1 MGKNK
6 ILIKFIVF
14 LLGFSNLSGQ
24 ELAVK
29 VLERVRENAFSLENV
44 YYKFEISS
52 KFENNIL
59 PISGEFYV
67 KQRSYFIDTNEIDQI
82 YDGERFY
89 TIIHENKEIIISTTN
104 SSFFNFSPNQ
114 IFNYFLTG
122 FDLKKQNISNE
133 FDLIIAESK
142 EKDKII
148 YNLFINSNLSIERIE
163 MIEKETG
170 EEINKFL
177 TLTYDYNLNLPL
189 TLFKFDKEFYKD
201 YIIVTEN
208 WKYLTDTY

>member
-6 ILIKFIVF
+6 ILIKFIVI
-14 LLGFSNLSGQ
+14 LLGFSNLSAQ
-24 ELAVK
+24 EPAIDI
-29 VLERVRENAFSLENV
+29 LERVRENAFSLENV

-114 IFNYFLTG
+114 IFNYFLKG
-122 FDLKKQNISNE
+122 FDLKKQNISDE
-133 FDLIIAESK
+133 FDLIEAESK
-142 EKDKII
+142 EEDKII

-170 EEINKFL
+170 EAINKFL

-189 TLFKFDKEFYKD
+189 SLFKFDKQFYKD

-208 WKYLTDTY
+208 

>member
-14 LLGFSNLSGQ
+14 LLGFSNLSAQ
-24 ELAVK
+24 EAAVK

-44 YYKFEISS
+44 YYKFEITS

-89 TIIHENKEIIISTTN
+89 TIIHENKEIIISTENT
-104 SSFFNFSPNQ
+104 SFFNFSPNQ
-114 IFNYFLTG
+114 IFNFFLKG
-122 FDLKKQNISNE
+122 FDLKRQNISNDKY
-133 FDLIIAESK
+133 FIAAESI
-142 EKDKII
+142 EEEEII
-148 YNLFINSNLSIERIE
+148 YNLFIDSNLSIEKIE
-163 MIEKETG
+163 MIKKETG

-177 TLTYDYNLNLPL
+177 TLTYDYNLNVPL
-189 TLFKFDKEFYKD
+189 SLFKFDIND
-201 YIIVTEN
+201 YEDYLIVTEN
-208 WKYLTDTY
+208 

>member
-6 ILIKFIVF
+6 ILIKFIII
-14 LLGFSNLSGQ
+14 LLGFSNLSAQ
-24 ELAVK
+24 EAALE

-59 PISGEFYV
+59 PISGEFYI
-67 KQRSYFIDTNEIDQI
+67 KQGSYFIDTNEVDQL

-89 TIIHENKEIIISTTN
+89 TIIHENKEIIISTENT
-104 SSFFNFSPNQ
+104 SFFNFSPNQ
-114 IFNYFLTG
+114 IFNYFLKG
-122 FDLKKQNISNE
+122 FDLKKQNISDD
-133 FDLIIAESK
+133 FDLILAESK
-142 EKDKII
+142 EDKII
-148 YNLFINSNLSIERIE
+148 YNLFINSNLSIEKIE

-170 EEINKFL
+170 EEINRFL

-189 TLFKFDKEFYKD
+189 SLFKFDIQFYKD

-208 WKYLTDTY
+208 

>member
-14 LLGFSNLSGQ
+14 LLGFSNLSAQ
-24 ELAVK
+24 EAAVK

-52 KFENNIL
+52 KFENTIL
-59 PISGEFYV
+59 PISGEFYIM
-67 KQRSYFIDTNEIDQI
+67 QGSYLIDTNEVDQI

-89 TIIHENKEIIISTTN
+89 TIIHENKEIIISTENT
-104 SSFFNFSPNQ
+104 SFFNFSPNQ
-114 IFNYFLTG
+114 IFNYFLKG
-122 FDLKKQNISNE
+122 FDLKKQNISDD
-133 FDLIIAESK
+133 FDLILAESK
-142 EKDKII
+142 EDKII
-148 YNLFINSNLSIERIE
+148 YNLFINSNLSIEKIE

-170 EEINKFL
+170 EEINRFL

-189 TLFKFDKEFYKD
+189 SLFKFDKQFYKD

-208 WKYLTDTY
+208 

>member
-14 LLGFSNLSGQ
+14 LLGFSNLSAQ
-24 ELAVK
+24 EAAVK
-29 VLERVRENAFSLENV
+29 ALERVRENAFSLENV

-67 KQRSYFIDTNEIDQI
+67 KKGSFFIDTNEIDQI

-89 TIIHENKEIIISTTN
+89 TIIHENKEIIISTENT
-104 SSFFNFSPNQ
+104 SFFNFSPNQ
-114 IFNYFLTG
+114 IFNYFLNG
-122 FDLKKQNISNE
+122 FDLKKQNISDE
-133 FDLIIAESK
+133 FDLIEAESK
-142 EKDKII
+142 EDKII
-148 YNLFINSNLSIERIE
+148 YNLFINSDLSIERIE

-189 TLFKFDKEFYKD
+189 SLFKFDLKDYKD
-201 YIIVTEN
+201 YLIVTEN
-208 WKYLTDTY
+208 

>member
-1 MGKNK
+1 VGKNK

-14 LLGFSNLSGQ
+14 LLGFSNLSAQ
-24 ELAVK
+24 EEAVK

-114 IFNYFLTG
+114 IFNYFLKG
-122 FDLKKQNISNE
+122 FDLKKQNISDE
-133 FDLIIAESK
+133 FDLIEAESK
-142 EKDKII
+142 EDKII
-148 YNLFINSNLSIERIE
+148 YNLFINSDLSIERIE

-189 TLFKFDKEFYKD
+189 SLFKFDKQFYKD

-208 WKYLTDTY
+208 

>member
-14 LLGFSNLSGQ
+14 LLGFSNLSAQ
-24 ELAVK
+24 EAAVK

-67 KQRSYFIDTNEIDQI
+67 RQGSYFIDTNEIDQI

-89 TIIHENKEIIISTTN
+89 TIIHENKEIIISTKNT
-104 SSFFNFSPNQ
+104 SFFNFSPNQ
-114 IFNYFLTG
+114 IFNYFLNG
-122 FDLKKQNISNE
+122 FDLKKQNISDDL
-133 FDLIIAESK
+133 DLIIAESK
-142 EKDKII
+142 EEDKMI
-148 YNLFINSNLSIERIE
+148 YNLFINSNLSIKKIE

-170 EEINKFL
+170 EEMNRFL
-177 TLTYDYNLNLPL
+177 TLTYDYNLNIPL
-189 TLFKFDKEFYKD
+189 SLFKFDIQFYKD

-208 WKYLTDTY
+208 

>member
-6 ILIKFIVF
+6 ILIKFIII
-14 LLGFSNLSGQ
+14 LLGFSNLSAQ
-24 ELAVK
+24 EAALE

-59 PISGEFYV
+59 PISGEFYI
-67 KQRSYFIDTNEIDQI
+67 KQGSYFIDTNEVDQL

-89 TIIHENKEIIISTTN
+89 TIIHENKEIIISTENT
-104 SSFFNFSPNQ
+104 SFFNFSPNQ
-114 IFNYFLTG
+114 IFNYFLKG
-122 FDLKKQNISNE
+122 FDLKKQNISDD
-133 FDLIIAESK
+133 FDLILAESK
-142 EKDKII
+142 EDKII
-148 YNLFINSNLSIERIE
+148 YNLFINSNLSIEKIE

-170 EEINKFL
+170 EEINRFL

-189 TLFKFDKEFYKD
+189 SLFKFDLKDYKD
-201 YIIVTEN
+201 YLIVTEN
-208 WKYLTDTY
+208 

>member
-6 ILIKFIVF
+6 ILIKFIII
-14 LLGFSNLSGQ
+14 LLGFSNLSAQ
-24 ELAVK
+24 EAALE

-59 PISGEFYV
+59 PISGEFYI
-67 KQRSYFIDTNEIDQI
+67 KQGSYFIDTNEVDQL

-89 TIIHENKEIIISTTN
+89 TIIHENKEIIISTENT
-104 SSFFNFSPNQ
+104 SFFNFSPNQ
-114 IFNYFLTG
+114 IFNYFLKG
-122 FDLKKQNISNE
+122 FDLKKQNISDD
-133 FDLIIAESK
+133 FDLILAESK
-142 EKDKII
+142 EDKII
-148 YNLFINSNLSIERIE
+148 YNLFINSNLSIEKIE

-170 EEINKFL
+170 EEINRFL
-177 TLTYDYNLNLPL
+177 TLTYDYNLILPL
-189 TLFKFDKEFYKD
+189 SLFKFDMQFYKD

-208 WKYLTDTY
+208 